1 MIGLSGNAVGT
12 VVLSVSNELALKSAS
27 AMLMEEIAEIN
38 ENVVD
43 AIGELANMVAG
54 QAKARLEEFSL
65 SISLPIVVKGRD
77 YEIQFPAN
85 TTPICVLF
93 ESDWGPLSLEV
104 GFVSVGEPA
113 EV

>member
-12 VVLSVSNELALKSAS
+12 VVLSVSNELALKTAS
-27 AMLMEEIAEIN
+27 AMLMEEITEIN
-38 ENVVD
+38 DNVVD

-54 QAKARLEEFSL
+54 QAKAKLAEFSL

-77 YEIQFPAN
+77 YEIQFSTN

-104 GFVSVGEPA
+104 GFISVGEPA